1 MKTLLTMLLAAPL
14 VVGACK
20 ARTGE
25 NAPNADNTERNGKD
39 RDRNNAVTADQGAN
53 HGPDLDLTKEVR
65 RAIVDDGDL
74 STTAHN
80 VKVIVDNGVVTLA
93 GPVKSMDERQK
104 VEQIAMNVPGT
115 AKVINK
121 LEVKD

>member
-1 MKTLLTMLLAAPL
+1 MKSLIAILLAAPL

-39 RDRNNAVTADQGAN
+39 RDRNNAVTADQAAQ
-53 HGPDLDLTKEVR
+53 HGPDLDLTKQVR
-65 RAIVDDGDL
+65 KAIVDDSDL
-74 STTAHN
+74 STSAHN
-80 VKVIVDNGVVTLA
+80 VKVVVDNGVVTLA
-93 GPVKSMDERQK
+93 GPVNSMDERQK

-115 AKVINK
+115 AKVVNK